1 MKGDLGYNER
11 ELKAIRERN
20 GESVI
25 FESFLFRLIGN
36 FISIMLISYGFSGIN
51 VSSLSNAILAAVI
64 LGLINA
70 FIKPVV
76 FIITL
81 PINILSLGLFTL
93 LINAFMLKVVD
104 WIIPGFRIE
113 GFLTALFG
121 ALTVSIVS
129 TVITYIATRYQEVKT
144 YRW

>member
-1 MKGDLGYNER
+1 MQKSGER
-11 ELKAIRERN
+11 M
-20 GESVI
+20 V
-25 FESFLFRLIGN
+25 FESFLFRLLGN
-36 FISIMLISYGFSGIN
+36 FISIMLISYGFSGIT
-51 VSSLSNAILAAVI
+51 VASVGDGILAAVI

-70 FIKPVV
+70 FIKPAV
-76 FIITL
+76 FLITL
-81 PINILSLGLFTL
+81 PINIVSLGLFTL

-104 WIIPGFRIE
+104 WMIPGFSVE

-129 TVITYIATRYQEVKT
+129 TVITYIATRYQEVRT

>member
-1 MKGDLGYNER
+1 M
-11 ELKAIRERN
+11 
-20 GESVI
+20 I
-25 FESFLFRLIGN
+25 FESFLFRLLGN
-36 FISIMLISYGFSGIN
+36 FFSIMLISYGFSGIT
-51 VSSLSNAILAAVI
+51 VASVRDGILAAII

-70 FIKPVV
+70 FIKPAV
-76 FIITL
+76 FLITL

-104 WIIPGFRIE
+104 WMIPGFSVE

-121 ALTVSIVS
+121 ALTVSVVS
-129 TVITYIATRYQEVKT
+129 TVITYIATRYQDVRT

>member
-1 MKGDLGYNER
+1 M
-11 ELKAIRERN
+11 
-20 GESVI
+20 V
-25 FESFLFRLIGN
+25 FESFLFRLLGN
-36 FISIMLISYGFSGIN
+36 FISIMLISYGFSGITDAS
-51 VSSLSNAILAAVI
+51 VGDGILAAVI

-70 FIKPVV
+70 FIKPAV
-76 FIITL
+76 FLITL

-104 WIIPGFRIE
+104 WMIPGFSVE

-129 TVITYIATRYQEVKT
+129 TVITYIATRYQEVRT

>member
-1 MKGDLGYNER
+1 MLFENFI
-11 ELKAIRERN
+11 IR
-20 GESVI
+20 
-25 FESFLFRLIGN
+25 LAGN
-36 FISIMLISYGFSGIN
+36 FIAIMLISYGFSGIT
-51 VSSLSNAILAAVI
+51 VRSAGDAVLAAFILAM
-64 LGLINA
+64 INA
-70 FIKPVV
+70 FIKPVL

-81 PINILSLGLFTL
+81 PINIVSLGLFTL

-104 WIIPGFRIE
+104 WLLPGFSVE

-129 TVITYIATRYQEVKT
+129 TLITFIGTRHQEEKM

>member
-1 MKGDLGYNER
+1 M
-11 ELKAIRERN
+11 
-20 GESVI
+20 V
-25 FESFLFRLIGN
+25 FESFLFRLLGN
-36 FISIMLISYGFSGIN
+36 FISIMLISYGFSGIT
-51 VSSLSNAILAAVI
+51 VASVGDGILAAVI

-70 FIKPVV
+70 FIKPAV
-76 FIITL
+76 FLITL

-104 WIIPGFRIE
+104 WMIPGFSVE

-129 TVITYIATRYQEVKT
+129 TVITYIATRYQEVRT